1 MAVTLV
7 LRWYLAKE
15 KSKVQ
20 TFEIQ
25 SAVQLENEKV
35 DVEEIVDLS
44 AVGGLLV
51 FNPGFKY
58 AL

>member
-1 MAVTLV
+1 
-7 LRWYLAKE
+7 
-15 KSKVQ
+15 
-20 TFEIQ
+20 
-25 SAVQLENEKV
+25 VQLENEKV